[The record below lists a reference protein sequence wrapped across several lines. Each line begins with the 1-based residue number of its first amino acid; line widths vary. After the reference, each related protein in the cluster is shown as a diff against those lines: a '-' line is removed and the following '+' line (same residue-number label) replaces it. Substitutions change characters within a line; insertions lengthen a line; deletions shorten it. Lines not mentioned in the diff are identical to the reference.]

1 MIEQAVTSRQESVRD
16 ACCEADIPVADK
28 KRGRPTGA
36 TKKKAAPQIPAEEPE
51 ATRRVTRAAA
61 KVLTFS

>member
-1 MIEQAVTSRQESVRD
+1 VCEQAVTSRQESVRD
-16 ACCEADIPVADK
+16 ACYEADIPVADK
-28 KRGRPTGA
+28 KKGRPTGA
-36 TKKKAAPQIPAEEPE
+36 IKKRTAPQIPAEEAE

>member
-1 MIEQAVTSRQESVRD
+1 VREV
-16 ACCEADIPVADK
+16 CCEADIPVADK
-28 KRGRPTGA
+28 KKGRPTGA
-36 TKKKAAPQIPAEEPE
+36 IKKKAPQIPAEEAE

>member
-1 MIEQAVTSRQESVRD
+1 VRD

-28 KRGRPTGA
+28 RKGRPTGA
-36 TKKKAAPQIPAEEPE
+36 IKKKTAPQIPAEEAE

>member
-1 MIEQAVTSRQESVRD
+1 MCEQAVTSRQESVRD

-28 KRGRPTGA
+28 KKGRPTGA
-36 TKKKAAPQIPAEEPE
+36 IKKKAPQIPAEEVE

>member
-1 MIEQAVTSRQESVRD
+1 MLEQAVTSRQASVRE
-16 ACCEADIPVADK
+16 ACPEADVPVADK

-36 TKKKAAPQIPAEEPE
+36 IKRRAAPQMPAEEPE

>member
-1 MIEQAVTSRQESVRD
+1 MTSRQTSARD
-16 ACCEADIPVADK
+16 TCLDADVPVVEK
-28 KRGRPTGA
+28 KKGRPTGA
-36 TKKKAAPQIPAEEPE
+36 TRKRAAPQMPAEEPE

>member
-1 MIEQAVTSRQESVRD
+1 MLEQAVTSRQTSARD
-16 ACCEADIPVADK
+16 TCLEADVPVADK
-28 KRGRPTGA
+28 KKGRPTGA
-36 TKKKAAPQIPAEEPE
+36 TKKRAAPQMPAEEPE